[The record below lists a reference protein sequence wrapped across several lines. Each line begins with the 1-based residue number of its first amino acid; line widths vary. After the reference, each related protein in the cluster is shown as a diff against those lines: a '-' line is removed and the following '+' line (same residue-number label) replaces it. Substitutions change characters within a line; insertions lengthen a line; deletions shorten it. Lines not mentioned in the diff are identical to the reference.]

1 TRDPPPADTFREP
14 ASPVSPPPSVRGD
27 MTNRGTTRRTD
38 LTGAAALGA
47 AATLP
52 PALAP
57 PAHAASGP
65 ATAEDAAAP

>member
-1 TRDPPPADTFREP
+1 M
-14 ASPVSPPPSVRGD
+14 RGD

-65 ATAEDAAAP
+65 ATAEDPAAP